1 MHQEQPLVY
10 IIIVNYKGLED
21 TIDCI
26 NSLKNIEYQNYR
38 IVVVDNNSEDGSAE
52 KLDELFF
59 DYVKIIKS
67 NKNLGFAGG
76 NNIGIRRALE
86 ENAEY
91 ALLLNNDTVVEPD
104 FLNHLVNK
112 AVEDKSIGCVGG
124 KIYYYSSKDILWYAG
139 AKINKYTGRTKHLG
153 VDEKDIGQYSIS
165 KEEDYITGCLM
176 LVKREVLEKVGLMD
190 ERYFLYYEETDWCA
204 KIKKYGYKLIFEP
217 KSVIYHKVSSSTK
230 NINDVMKYYYDRNSY
245 FFIINNY
252 GILNRAFMFFYK
264 RIFLFLKLIRAGLNK
279 NKSEW
284 EIIKKTYNDIKF
296 QEMGKYND

>member
-10 IIIVNYKGLED
+10 IIIVNYKGLDD

-26 NSLKNIEYQNYR
+26 NSLKNIEYKNYR
-38 IVVVDNNSEDGSAE
+38 IIVVDNNSEDGSAE

-59 DYVKIIKS
+59 GDIKIIKLDE
-67 NKNLGFAGG
+67 NLGFAGG
-76 NNIGIRRALE
+76 NNVGIKVALE

-91 ALLLNNDTVVEPD
+91 VLLLNNDTVVKND
-104 FLNHLVNK
+104 FLNHLVDK
-112 AVEDKSIGCVGG
+112 AEEEKTIGCVGG
-124 KIYYYSSKDILWYAG
+124 KIYYYSNKEILWYAG
-139 AKINKYTGRTKHLG
+139 AKINKYTGRTKHIG

-204 KIKKYGYKLIFEP
+204 KMKKYGYKLVFEP

-252 GILNRAFMFFYK
+252 GILNRSFMFLYK
-264 RIFLFLKLIRAGLNK
+264 RIFLLLKLIKASLNK
-279 NKSEW
+279 NKDKCRM
-284 EIIKKTYNDIKF
+284 IKKTYKDIKF